1 MKTKPPDSVS
11 LLCPTCGLCCNGV
24 LFGDVELRS
33 GDDAKRLA
41 ALGLDLF
48 RKGRHQAFAQ
58 PCSCFDGKLCRI
70 YPDRPKRC
78 RTFECRLLQRTQA
91 SEVTT
96 AVALKAIKN
105 ARKQVKAVR
114 QLVRKLGHTD
124 ERVPLNRRYVEVMEQ
139 PIDLAAGDQNQKFR
153 GQLMR
158 AVEKLSQILERDF
171 LT

>member
-1 MKTKPPDSVS
+1 MKTKLPDPVS
-11 LLCPTCGLCCNGV
+11 LLCPACGLCCNGV
-24 LFGDVELRS
+24 LFGDVELRA

-41 ALGLDLF
+41 ALRLDLF

-70 YPDRPKRC
+70 YADRPKRC
-78 RTFECRLLQRTQA
+78 RTFECRLLQRTQVN
-91 SEVTT
+91 ELTT
-96 AVALKAIKN
+96 AGALKAIKA
-105 ARKQVKAVR
+105 ARRQVEVVR
-114 QLVRKLGHTD
+114 QLVRRLGHRD
-124 ERVPLNRRYVEVMEQ
+124 ERIPLNRRYAEVMEQ
-139 PIDLAAGDQNQKFR
+139 PIDLAADDQNQTFR